1 MAPSA
6 RALDVKVKMCNMA
19 PELQAM
25 AVETAVEALAHA
37 KVEKDVGELVS
48 VLRGRREL
56 GRCTP
61 RRGAAARRG
70 VGKRGKVKRGEAWCG
85 AVRRDRAG

>member
-48 VLRGRREL
+48 GRSREL
-56 GRCTP
+56 
-61 RRGAAARRG
+61 RRGAARRGGAVRCREAWQGEARRG
-70 VGKRGKVKRGEAWCG
+70 MARSDSARQGGLRG
-85 AVRRDRAG
+85 